1 MSGVPEQGGARGT
14 PDQRTGPLRVLV
26 VDDTREVRWLIGIL
40 LEEEPAWSVVAE
52 AGDGAEAIVRAEE
65 NCPDVVLLDMSMPVM
80 DGLEALP
87 HLRHHLPDALIVLVT
102 AFPVADVVEVARSR
116 GADACLD
123 KIDMA
128 AALVPALRGLLD
140 RREVARGSQTGRAER
155 LRP

>member
-1 MSGVPEQGGARGT
+1 MNAVPEQGGARTPSGT
-14 PDQRTGPLRVLV
+14 PDGVRFLV

-40 LEEEPAWSVVAE
+40 LEEEPGWTVVAE
-52 AGDGAEAIVRAEE
+52 AGDGAEAVVRADEVL
-65 NCPDVVLLDMSMPVM
+65 PDVVLLDMSMPVM

-87 HLRHHLPDALIVLVT
+87 HLRRHLPDALIVLVT
-102 AFPVADVVEVARSR
+102 AFPVGDVVAVARSR

-128 AALVPALRGLLD
+128 GSLVPALQDLLGQRRGV
-140 RREVARGSQTGRAER
+140 RESPAGRSGR